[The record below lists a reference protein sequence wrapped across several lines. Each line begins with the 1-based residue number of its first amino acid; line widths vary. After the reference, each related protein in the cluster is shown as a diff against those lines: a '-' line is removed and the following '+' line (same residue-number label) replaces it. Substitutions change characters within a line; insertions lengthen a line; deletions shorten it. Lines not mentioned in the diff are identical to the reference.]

1 MKKKVLAVAGL
12 TVISGLVLAGCGPKK
27 TTDDNKGGSVYNK
40 DGYTYEAAPKAY
52 TYSGELANKD
62 VNVYLNYS
70 GTAGVSYVSQQAY
83 TNPIDGET
91 YQQGK
96 ILPTWVELGRI
107 TGTSVKDVASYTDK
121 SDDDTYKAVSGQGF
135 KTKDG
140 KAIDLF
146 ANTVKNIN
154 NMGADGNAIDL
165 APYIADG
172 KMPNFKKYLDAN
184 PTVKAQITKNGKIF
198 YTPYFDGYNEI
209 ERMFVMDTEMV
220 QLLLDTDNF
229 ANFDTTISGK
239 GGDAKVLKEANY
251 QPFINADYNYAADT
265 KVKVSVKASAQEITV
280 KKTDNIIKQQNASL
294 AQGVSGKDLAQ
305 QFKNYLTA
313 AYGDNVGKGK
323 VFENYS
329 DIFISESA
337 AYNADELVALM
348 RVVKANPKVVS
359 KGKADSVEVFF
370 PRGEAANR
378 VANILDLA
386 QIWGIQGLDA
396 ESNNFFFDAN
406 GKLQS
411 LGTTKASYDALELLH
426 DLYNEGLIV
435 QDFYYVPATGA
446 IGSKGLDQYFKKTRN
461 DSSFGFLMYDYSAST
476 GAAND
481 EVEGIGTKPSARN
494 GIFKDLSVQGIRP
507 VVSPLT
513 MWATEKSWKHDQ
525 ALSDMTGKTLTRYIE
540 SNRTLKTGSWCIPS
554 TATNI
559 DGALRLM
566 DVTFSEYGALVNTFG
581 PVLYWYKPTINGK
594 KATEPMIATDLGGT
608 EKAPVLSQELTAEIQ
623 RSGKD
628 FWSYMRENLGAT
640 HGIGGVR
647 NNQADFQATNA
658 YAQVG
663 LTNVKNAIA
672 SGAVILA
679 QVKSTYDFSTSVNVN
694 WTSSPKVTAE
704 NDGITSFWTDPKTTE
719 PSNWV
724 NVVVNGTAGEVT
736 SGSVSK
742 QKYTLEQVLAH
753 MDSYAKKYL
762 YDYANSLGAE
772 HVADF
777 CKSTN

>member
-1 MKKKVLAVAGL
+1 MKKKVLTVAGL
-12 TVISGLVLAGCGPKK
+12 AVVSGLALAGCKP
-27 TTDDNKGGSVYNK
+27 TTNVTGGSVYNK
-40 DGYTYEAAPKAY
+40 DGYHYEAAPTAY
-52 TYSGELANKD
+52 QYTGTLAKTD
-62 VNVYLNYS
+62 VNVYLNYQ
-70 GTAGVSYVSQQAY
+70 GTSGVSYVGSTAY

-96 ILPTWVELGRI
+96 ILPTWTELGRV

-121 SDDDTYKAVSGQGF
+121 TDDATYETVSGQAF
-135 KTKDG
+135 KSKDG
-140 KAIDLF
+140 KGIDLF

-154 NMGADGNAIDL
+154 SMGADGKAHDL
-165 APYIADG
+165 LPYIEQG
-172 KMPNFKKYLDAN
+172 KMPNFEAYLKAN
-184 PTVKAQITKNGKIF
+184 PSIKEQITSNGKIF

-209 ERMFVMDTEMV
+209 ERMFIMDTEIV
-220 QLLLDTDNF
+220 QILLDTDDF
-229 ANFDTTISGK
+229 SKFDATMSGK
-239 GGDAKVLKEANY
+239 GGSDKTLKEANY

-265 KVKVSVKASAQEITV
+265 TVKVSVKAQAKEITI

-294 AQGVSGKDLAQ
+294 ANGVSGKDLAQ
-305 QFKNYLTA
+305 QFKNYLKA
-313 AYGDNVGKGK
+313 AFGHEVGKGK
-323 VFENYS
+323 TFEKYS
-329 DIFISESA
+329 DIFASESA

-348 RVVKANPKVVS
+348 RVVKANPSTVS
-359 KGKADSVEVFF
+359 KGKAETVEVFF

-426 DLYNEGLIV
+426 DLYAEGLIV
-435 QDFYYVPATGA
+435 SNFYYVPSEKAQA
-446 IGSKGLDQYFKKTRN
+446 NKGLDTYFKKTVN
-461 DSSFGFLMYDYSAST
+461 DSGVGFLMYDYSASI

-481 EVEGIGTKPSARN
+481 AVEGIGTKPENRN
-494 GIFKDLSVQGIRP
+494 GKFKDASVTGIRP

-513 MWATEKSWKHDQ
+513 MWATEKTWKHDQ
-525 ALSDMTGKTLTRYIE
+525 ALSDMTGKTLTRYVE

-554 TATNI
+554 TAENV

-566 DVTFSEYGALVNTFG
+566 DVIFSDYGALVNTFG
-581 PVLYWYKPTINGK
+581 PTNYWYQPTIDGK
-594 KATEPMIATDLGGT
+594 KTTDPMIATDLGGS
-608 EKAPVLSQELTAEIQ
+608 EKAPVLSQALAAEIQ

-628 FWSYMRENLGAT
+628 FWSYMRENVGAT
-640 HGIGGVR
+640 QGIGGVR

-658 YAQVG
+658 HAQVG

-672 SGAVILA
+672 SGAMILA
-679 QVKSTYDFSTSVNVN
+679 QVKNSYDFSTSVNVN
-694 WTSSPKVTAE
+694 WTVSTKVTAE

-719 PSNWV
+719 ATNWCY
-724 NVVVNGTAGEVT
+724 VVVNGSSGEVT

-753 MDSYAKKYL
+753 LDPYARLYL
-762 YDYANSLGAE
+762 YQYANSLGDNGA
-772 HVADF
+772 HIADF
-777 CKSTN
+777 CKTTN